1 MQGQYLI
8 IGSYLVICII
18 VVIVVLHFIR
28 RGIANKYRR
37 KVHELEV
44 AKNMVASTPVSLEL
58 SKVEPIIKNDQM
70 EEKYNDW
77 QDRFDEIRDNKLSRI
92 DDMLIDL
99 DIYIDKKDYKN
110 CIYRLAKTEF
120 EIYRVRES
128 ADSLLDEI
136 KEITLS
142 EEKYRAIVIKLK
154 TKYREHKK
162 DNQHHRHMYD
172 EMQDAVELQLENI
185 ERRFLDFEKVMEKNQ
200 YSEVVH
206 IVKALDTM
214 IEHMGIV
221 VQEVPDLL
229 LMAKQVIPNRMKE
242 VEELNDDM
250 VKQGYPLDYLN
261 VSYNLEE
268 SQKNIDHILDK
279 IRVLNL
285 EDCMFELKTMLDYY
299 DSLFVDFEKER
310 LSRKVYVEM
319 ETDFSK
325 KLEKTNKVVQEVYN
339 QLDDIKSMYDLND
352 KDVETIHEV
361 NKILIVINDDYKKML
376 AKVEAKSSPYSM
388 LQQEV
393 EELTVRLNQ
402 MENDLDQALKSL
414 GNMYD
419 DEVRARE
426 QLEEIESF
434 LKQSKERMRTYKLP
448 IITNNYF
455 VQLSEANEAIEEVIK
470 ELERKPIVIKTLNT
484 RVDTARD
491 LVLKL
496 YNTTN
501 EMVKTAQLAEM
512 AIVFGN
518 RYRSVYDDVDHGLSD
533 AEKLFFNAVDGNY
546 SVYKLQMAID
556 QKLLS
561 NMKNPFKGSK
571 YCNPYASK
579 VSVSSNKKYVTL
591 ECGNYLIYEQ
601 DSLEKPYVIYQ
612 VGKWTSSEI
621 KGERQEAIL
630 YNYKEDGF
638 PENLEEDIF
647 LYEFN
652 TLKGTSFQRVSEI
665 PAEYQ
670 ITKETKYRYI
680 KNVNY

>member
-8 IGSYLVICII
+8 IGSYLVVCII
-18 VVIVVLHFIR
+18 IVIVVLHILR
-28 RGIANKYRR
+28 KKVANKYRS
-37 KVHELEV
+37 KVRELEV

-58 SKVEPIIKNDQM
+58 SKVEPIIKNDKM

-77 QDRFDEIRDNKLSRI
+77 QDRFDQLRETRLSQI

-110 CIYRLAKTEF
+110 CVYRLAKTEL

-142 EEKYRAIVIKLK
+142 EEKYRSIVIKLK
-154 TKYREHKK
+154 TKYRELNKEFQ
-162 DNQHHRHMYD
+162 DHRQMYD
-172 EMQDAVELQLENI
+172 EMQEAVELQLENI

-221 VQEVPDLL
+221 IKEIPDLL

-242 VEELNDDM
+242 VKELNEDM
-250 VKQGYPLDYLN
+250 VQKGYPLDYLN
-261 VSYNLEE
+261 VPYNLEE

-279 IRVLNL
+279 VRVLNL

-310 LSRKVYVEM
+310 LSRKAYVEM
-319 ETDFSK
+319 EADFSK

-339 QLDDIKSMYDLND
+339 QLDDIKNMYDLND
-352 KDVETIHEV
+352 QDVETIHDV
-361 NKILIVINDDYKKML
+361 NKILVVINDDYKKML

-388 LQQEV
+388 LQKEV
-393 EELTVRLNQ
+393 EELTIRLKE
-402 MENDLDQALKSL
+402 MEDDLDQALKSL

-426 QLEEIESF
+426 QLDEIQEL
-434 LKQSKERMRTYKLP
+434 LKQSKVRIRSYKLP
-448 IITNNYF
+448 IISNNYF
-455 VQLSEANEAIEEVIK
+455 VELQEANEAILEIIM
-470 ELERKPIVIKTLNT
+470 ELEKKPIAIKILNT

-501 EMVKTAQLAEM
+501 DMIKTAKLAEYS
-512 AIVFGN
+512 IVYGN
-518 RYRSVYDDVDHGLSD
+518 RYRSQDINIDNGLNQ
-533 AEKLFFNAVDGNY
+533 AQILFYKGNY
-546 SVYKLQMAID
+546 
-556 QKLLS
+556 
-561 NMKNPFKGSK
+561 
-571 YCNPYASK
+571 
-579 VSVSSNKKYVTL
+579 KK
-591 ECGNYLIYEQ
+591 
-601 DSLEKPYVIYQ
+601 SLEVTVSTISRIDKN
-612 VGKWTSSEI
+612 I
-621 KGERQEAIL
+621 KERVME
-630 YNYKEDGF
+630 
-638 PENLEEDIF
+638 
-647 LYEFN
+647 LYEK
-652 TLKGTSFQRVSEI
+652 TD
-665 PAEYQ
+665 
-670 ITKETKYRYI
+670 
-680 KNVNY
+680 

>member
-8 IGSYLVICII
+8 IGSYLVICI
-18 VVIVVLHFIR
+18 VIVIVALHFIR
-28 RGIANKYRR
+28 RGIANRYRK

-58 SKVEPIIKNDQM
+58 SKVEPIIKNDKM

-77 QDRFDEIRDNKLSRI
+77 QERFDQLREKRLSLI

-110 CIYRLAKTEF
+110 CVYRLAKTELA
-120 EIYRVRES
+120 IYRARES

-154 TKYREHKK
+154 AKYRELNKDFQDHK
-162 DNQHHRHMYD
+162 QMYD
-172 EMQDAVELQLENI
+172 EMQEAVELQLENI
-185 ERRFLDFEKVMEKNQ
+185 ERRFLDFEKVMEKNE

-221 VQEVPDLL
+221 IKEVPDIL

-242 VEELNDDM
+242 VKELNEDM
-250 VKQGYPLDYLN
+250 VNQGYPLDYLN
-261 VSYNLEE
+261 VEYNLEE

-279 IRVLNL
+279 VRVLNL

-310 LSRKVYVEM
+310 LSRKAYIEM
-319 ETDFSK
+319 EKDFSK

-339 QLDDIKSMYDLND
+339 QLDDIKNMYDLND
-352 KDVETIHEV
+352 QDVETIHEV
-361 NKILIVINDDYKKML
+361 NKILVVINDDYKKML

-388 LQQEV
+388 LQKEV
-393 EELTVRLNQ
+393 EDLTIRLKN
-402 MENDLDQALKSL
+402 MEEDLDRALKSL

-434 LKQSKERMRTYKLP
+434 LKQSKEKMRTYKLP

-501 EMVKTAQLAEM
+501 EMIKTAQLAEM
-512 AIVFGN
+512 AIIFGN
-518 RYRSVYDDVDHGLSD
+518 RYRMSYEEVDLGLDD
-533 AEKLFFNAVDGNY
+533 ACKLFFKGEYKKALDVSIKAV
-546 SVYKLQMAID
+546 SVVDENIYR
-556 QKLLS
+556 KLLAVYD
-561 NMKNPFKGSK
+561 K
-571 YCNPYASK
+571 
-579 VSVSSNKKYVTL
+579 
-591 ECGNYLIYEQ
+591 
-601 DSLEKPYVIYQ
+601 
-612 VGKWTSSEI
+612 
-621 KGERQEAIL
+621 
-630 YNYKEDGF
+630 
-638 PENLEEDIF
+638 
-647 LYEFN
+647 
-652 TLKGTSFQRVSEI
+652 
-665 PAEYQ
+665 
-670 ITKETKYRYI
+670 
-680 KNVNY
+680 

>member
-8 IGSYLVICII
+8 IGSYLVICI
-18 VVIVVLHFIR
+18 VIVIIALHFIR
-28 RGIANKYRR
+28 RNISNRYRKR
-37 KVHELEV
+37 VHELEV

-58 SKVEPIIKNDQM
+58 SKVEPIIKNDKM

-77 QDRFDEIRDNKLSRI
+77 QDRFDQLRENNLAKI

-99 DIYIDKKDYKN
+99 DIYIDKRDFKN
-110 CIYRLAKTEF
+110 CVYRLAKTEMA
-120 EIYRVRES
+120 IYQARES
-128 ADSLLDEI
+128 ANSLLDEI

-154 TKYREHKK
+154 AKYRELNKEFQDHK
-162 DNQHHRHMYD
+162 QMYD
-172 EMQDAVELQLENI
+172 EMQEAISLQLENI
-185 ERRFLDFEKVMEKNQ
+185 ERRFLDFEKVMEKNE
-200 YSEVVH
+200 YNEVVH

-221 VQEVPDLL
+221 IKEVPDLL

-242 VEELNDDM
+242 VKELNEDM
-250 VKQGYPLDYLN
+250 VKKGYPLDYLN
-261 VSYNLEE
+261 VDYNLEE

-279 IRVLNL
+279 VRVLNL

-310 LSRKVYVEM
+310 LSRKVYAEM
-319 ETDFSK
+319 EGDFSK

-339 QLDDIKSMYDLND
+339 QLDDIKNMYDLND
-352 KDVETIHEV
+352 QDVETIHEV
-361 NKILIVINDDYKKML
+361 NKTLVVINDDYKKML

-388 LQQEV
+388 LQKEI
-393 EELTVRLNQ
+393 EELTIRLKN
-402 MENDLDQALKSL
+402 MEEDLDRALKSL

-434 LKQSKERMRTYKLP
+434 LKQSKEKMRGYKLP

-501 EMVKTAQLAEM
+501 EMIKTAQLAEM

-518 RYRSVYDDVDHGLSD
+518 RYRTVYDEVDVGLND
-533 AEKLFFNAVDGNY
+533 AQQLFFKGEYKKALDVSIKAVSLVDENIY
-546 SVYKLQMAID
+546 R
-556 QKLLS
+556 KLLAVYD
-561 NMKNPFKGSK
+561 K
-571 YCNPYASK
+571 
-579 VSVSSNKKYVTL
+579 
-591 ECGNYLIYEQ
+591 
-601 DSLEKPYVIYQ
+601 
-612 VGKWTSSEI
+612 
-621 KGERQEAIL
+621 
-630 YNYKEDGF
+630 
-638 PENLEEDIF
+638 
-647 LYEFN
+647 
-652 TLKGTSFQRVSEI
+652 
-665 PAEYQ
+665 
-670 ITKETKYRYI
+670 
-680 KNVNY
+680 

>member
-8 IGSYLVICII
+8 IGSYLVVCII
-18 VVIVVLHFIR
+18 IVIVVLHILR
-28 RGIANKYRR
+28 KKVANKYRS
-37 KVHELEV
+37 KVRELEV

-58 SKVEPIIKNDQM
+58 SKVEPIIKNDKM

-77 QDRFDEIRDNKLSRI
+77 QDRFDQLRETRLSQI

-110 CIYRLAKTEF
+110 CVYRLAKTEL

-142 EEKYRAIVIKLK
+142 EEKYRSIVIKLK
-154 TKYREHKK
+154 TKYRELNKEFQ
-162 DNQHHRHMYD
+162 DHRQMYD
-172 EMQDAVELQLENI
+172 EMQEAVELQLENI

-221 VQEVPDLL
+221 IKEIPDLL

-242 VEELNDDM
+242 VKELNEDM
-250 VKQGYPLDYLN
+250 VQKGYPLDYLN
-261 VSYNLEE
+261 VPYNLEE

-279 IRVLNL
+279 VRVLNL

-310 LSRKVYVEM
+310 LSRKAYIEM
-319 ETDFSK
+319 EADFSK

-339 QLDDIKSMYDLND
+339 QLDDIKNMYDLND
-352 KDVETIHEV
+352 QDVETIHDV
-361 NKILIVINDDYKKML
+361 NKILVVINDDYKKML

-388 LQQEV
+388 LQKEV
-393 EELTVRLNQ
+393 EELTIRLKE
-402 MENDLDQALKSL
+402 MEDDLDQALKSL

-434 LKQSKERMRTYKLP
+434 LKQSKEKMRGYKLP

-470 ELERKPIVIKTLNT
+470 ELERKPIVIKILNT

-501 EMVKTAQLAEM
+501 EMIKTAQLAEM

-518 RYRSVYDDVDHGLSD
+518 RYRSVYDDVDSGLDD
-533 AEKLFFNAVDGNY
+533 AEKLFFKGEYKKALDISIKAVSLVDENIY
-546 SVYKLQMAID
+546 R
-556 QKLLS
+556 KLLAVYD
-561 NMKNPFKGSK
+561 K
-571 YCNPYASK
+571 
-579 VSVSSNKKYVTL
+579 
-591 ECGNYLIYEQ
+591 
-601 DSLEKPYVIYQ
+601 
-612 VGKWTSSEI
+612 
-621 KGERQEAIL
+621 
-630 YNYKEDGF
+630 
-638 PENLEEDIF
+638 
-647 LYEFN
+647 
-652 TLKGTSFQRVSEI
+652 
-665 PAEYQ
+665 
-670 ITKETKYRYI
+670 
-680 KNVNY
+680 